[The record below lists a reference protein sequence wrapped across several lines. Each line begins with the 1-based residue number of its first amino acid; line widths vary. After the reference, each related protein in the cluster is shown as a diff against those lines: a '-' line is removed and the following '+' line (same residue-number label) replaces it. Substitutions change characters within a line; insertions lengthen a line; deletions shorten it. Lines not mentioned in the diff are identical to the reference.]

1 MRSQSEF
8 SSLPWMMYSAGR
20 GDELLVLVVLS
31 VINKAALSLT
41 VGMAPLKLNG
51 GDPTKNL
58 LGMLLGGGGNGTKE
72 VPGVEVSSPAVARDQ
87 SMMAA
92 SH

>member
-1 MRSQSEF
+1 MVSVCFVLRDAMSGQIIRSQSEF
-8 SSLPWMMYSAGR
+8 SSLPWMMYSAGL

-58 LGMLLGGGGNGTKE
+58 LGMLLGGGEMVQRKYQE
-72 VPGVEVSSPAVARDQ
+72 
-87 SMMAA
+87 
-92 SH
+92 

>member
-58 LGMLLGGGGNGTKE
+58 LGMLLGGGEMVQRKYQE
-72 VPGVEVSSPAVARDQ
+72 
-87 SMMAA
+87 
-92 SH
+92 